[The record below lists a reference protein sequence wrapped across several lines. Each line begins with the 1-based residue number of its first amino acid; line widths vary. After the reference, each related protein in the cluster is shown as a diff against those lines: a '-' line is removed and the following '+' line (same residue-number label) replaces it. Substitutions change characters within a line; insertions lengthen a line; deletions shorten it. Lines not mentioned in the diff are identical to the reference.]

1 MLKQR
6 TLRNPIKAVGIG
18 LHTGKNIT
26 MELLPAEANTGINF
40 IRSDISEDFLIPAI
54 AENVGDTSLSTALIK
69 DDIKISTIEHLL
81 SAIAGLGVDN
91 CVIKVNGP
99 EVPIMDGSSSPFV
112 FLIQSAGLEDQ
123 EALKKFIKVKKE
135 VTVTRDDAYATI
147 KPFDGFKVSFKV
159 DFDHPVHKQLPSESV
174 IDFSSTSFVK
184 EVCRARTF
192 GLMSEAE
199 MLKSRNLALGASVS
213 NAIVFGDD
221 EILNDE
227 GLRFNDEIVKHKT
240 LDAIGDLYLLGGN
253 LIGEFSG
260 YKSGHELNNKLLR
273 KIIEDDDA
281 YDYHVDRWG
290 TKWDVGG
297 DVEAFGDEVHSYFE
311 SAWSPPIEGLT
322 KISSLFPTAEFRLE
336 YNEPGMCYCGV
347 TQFTNGEVNDSYTDY
362 DDIPGVSE
370 LDFNEDDVHEQLEEI
385 VEEWIS
391 NQ

>member
-6 TLRNPIKAVGIG
+6 TLRNSIKAVGIG
-18 LHTGKNIT
+18 LHTGKNIN
-26 MELLPAEANTGINF
+26 MELIPSEVNTGINF
-40 IRSDISEDFLIPAI
+40 IRTDLDENLVIPAI
-54 AENVGDTSLSTALIK
+54 AENVGDTSLSTALVK
-69 DDIKISTIEHLL
+69 DDVKISTIEHLL

-91 CVIKVNGP
+91 CLIKVDGP

-123 EALKKFIKVKKE
+123 DALKKFIKVKKE

-159 DFDHPVHKQLPSESV
+159 SFDHPVHKKLPSESI

-192 GLMSEAE
+192 GSMSEKE
-199 MLKSRNLALGASVS
+199 LLQSRNLALGASVS
-213 NAIVFGDD
+213 NAIVFGED

-227 GLRFNDEIVKHKT
+227 GLRFNDEIVKHKM

-281 YDYHVDRWG
+281 YETVKFENSKNAPISYVRPP
-290 TKWDVGG
+290 
-297 DVEAFGDEVHSYFE
+297 FGD
-311 SAWSPPIEGLT
+311 IE
-322 KISSLFPTAEFRLE
+322 
-336 YNEPGMCYCGV
+336 
-347 TQFTNGEVNDSYTDY
+347 
-362 DDIPGVSE
+362 
-370 LDFNEDDVHEQLEEI
+370 
-385 VEEWIS
+385 
-391 NQ
+391 

>member
-6 TLRNPIKAVGIG
+6 TLRNSIKAVGIG
-18 LHTGKNIT
+18 LHTGKNINL
-26 MELLPAEANTGINF
+26 ELIPAEINSGINF
-40 IRSDISEDFLIPAI
+40 IRTDVDDSLVIPAI
-54 AENVGDTSLSTALIK
+54 AENVGDTSLSTALVK
-69 DDIKISTIEHLL
+69 DDVKISTIEHLL

-91 CVIKVNGP
+91 CLIKVDGP

-135 VTVTRDDAYATI
+135 VTVTRDDAYAKI

-281 YDYHVDRWG
+281 YE
-290 TKWDVGG
+290 T
-297 DVEAFGDEVHSYFE
+297 VEFE
-311 SAWSPPIEGLT
+311 NSENAPI
-322 KISSLFPTAEFRLE
+322 
-336 YNEPGMCYCGV
+336 
-347 TQFTNGEVNDSYTDY
+347 
-362 DDIPGVSE
+362 
-370 LDFNEDDVHEQLEEI
+370 
-385 VEEWIS
+385 
-391 NQ
+391 

>member
-6 TLRNPIKAVGIG
+6 TLRNSIKAVGIG
-18 LHTGKNIT
+18 LHTGKNIN
-26 MELLPAEANTGINF
+26 MELIPSEVNTGINF
-40 IRSDISEDFLIPAI
+40 IRTDVDENLVIPAI
-54 AENVGDTSLSTALIK
+54 AENVGDTSLSTALVK
-69 DDIKISTIEHLL
+69 DNVKISTIEHLL

-91 CVIKVNGP
+91 CLIKVDGP

-123 EALKKFIKVKKE
+123 DALKKFIKVKKE

-159 DFDHPVHKQLPSESV
+159 SFDHPVHKKLPSESI

-192 GLMSEAE
+192 GSMSEKE
-199 MLKSRNLALGASVS
+199 LLQSRNLALGASVS
-213 NAIVFGDD
+213 NAIVFGED
-221 EILNDE
+221 EIINDE
-227 GLRFNDEIVKHKT
+227 GLRFNDEIVKHKM

-281 YDYHVDRWG
+281 YETVKFENSENAPFFYLRPP
-290 TKWDVGG
+290 
-297 DVEAFGDEVHSYFE
+297 FGD
-311 SAWSPPIEGLT
+311 
-322 KISSLFPTAEFRLE
+322 
-336 YNEPGMCYCGV
+336 NE
-347 TQFTNGEVNDSYTDY
+347 
-362 DDIPGVSE
+362 
-370 LDFNEDDVHEQLEEI
+370 
-385 VEEWIS
+385 
-391 NQ
+391 